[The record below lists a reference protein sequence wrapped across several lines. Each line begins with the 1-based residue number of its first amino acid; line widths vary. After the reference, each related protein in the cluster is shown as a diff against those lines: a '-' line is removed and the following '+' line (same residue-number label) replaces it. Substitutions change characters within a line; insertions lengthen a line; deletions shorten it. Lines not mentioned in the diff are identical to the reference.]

1 LHPTDSVSQQLNR
14 MSWSA
19 GAERAAVEAAI
30 ADWRTGNKAARL
42 WNRDATLWTG
52 ADESKWLAWL
62 GAIGDQLD
70 KIGDLEAFQADVRST
85 GFSDVL
91 LIGMG
96 GSSLGP
102 EVLAQTFGAQ
112 PGYPVLHV
120 LDSTDPTQIRAFEA
134 KIDLAHTLFIVSS
147 KSGSTLEPN
156 ILKQYFFERV
166 KETVGADLAGS
177 RFVAVTDPGSKM
189 QEVAERDHF
198 RRIFFGDPGIGGRYS
213 VLSNFGTVPGAAMGL
228 DIRGFLEN
236 ARTMMMACGPT
247 VPPDGNPGVLL
258 GCVLGALG
266 RKGRDKLTVVAS
278 PGIADFGAWLEQ
290 LVAEST
296 GKQGHGIIPL
306 EGEPLGEP
314 SVYGNDRIF
323 AYLRLD
329 NEADGS
335 QDSAID
341 ALERAGHPVIRIGV
355 AGSHLLGQEF
365 FRWEIATATAGAI
378 LGINPFD
385 QPDVEASKVKTRALT
400 EAYEKTGALPSE
412 TPILT
417 EDGIALYADPRNA
430 ATLAAKAAARNL
442 DAYVAA
448 HLAQLGAGDYCALLA
463 YIEHGPAQFRA
474 LTEMRRII
482 RDRTRVATCVG
493 FGPRFLHSTGQ
504 AYKGGP
510 NSGVFLQV
518 TCEDAKD
525 LPVPGQRYSF
535 GTVKAAQARGD
546 FDVLAER
553 GRRAL
558 RVHLGSDVDA
568 GLMRLLEAVE
578 RAMA

>member
-1 LHPTDSVSQQLNR
+1 MNPTQQLNR

-19 GAERAAVEAAI
+19 GAERSAVDAALT
-30 ADWRTGNKAARL
+30 DWRAGDKAVRL

-52 ADESKWLAWL
+52 SDESKWLAWL

-70 KIGDLEAFQADVRST
+70 KVADLEAFQADVRSG
-85 GFSDVL
+85 GFTHAL

-102 EVLAQTFGAQ
+102 EVLAQTFGPQ

-189 QEVAERDHF
+189 QEVASKDRF
-198 RRIFFGDPGIGGRYS
+198 RRTFFGDPGIGGRYS

-228 DIRGFLEN
+228 DLRGFLEN
-236 ARTMMMACGPT
+236 ARTMMLACGPT
-247 VPPDGNPGVLL
+247 AAPQENPGVLL

-266 RKGRDKLTVVAS
+266 RGGRDKLTVVAS

-296 GKQGHGIIPL
+296 GKLGHGIIPL

-314 SVYGNDRIF
+314 SVYGNDRVF

-329 NEADGS
+329 DAGDSS

-355 AGSHLLGQEF
+355 AGSHFLGQEF

-417 EDGIALYADPRNA
+417 DHGIALFADQRNA
-430 ATLAAKAAARNL
+430 DALAAKASAQSL

-448 HLAQLGAGDYCALLA
+448 HLARLGAGDYCALLA
-463 YIEHGPAQFRA
+463 YIEHGPAQLRA

-518 TCEDAKD
+518 TCEEAKD

-535 GTVKAAQARGD
+535 GIVKAAQARGD

-558 RVHLGSDVDA
+558 RVHLGADVDA
-568 GLMRLLEAVE
+568 GLMRLFEAVE

>member
-1 LHPTDSVSQQLNR
+1 

-19 GAERAAVEAAI
+19 GAERSAVDAALT
-30 ADWRTGNKAARL
+30 DWRAGDKAVRL

-52 ADESKWLAWL
+52 SDESKWLAWL

-70 KIGDLEAFQADVRST
+70 KVADLEAFQADVRSG
-85 GFSDVL
+85 GFTHAL

-102 EVLAQTFGAQ
+102 EVLAQTFGPQ

-189 QEVAERDHF
+189 QEVASKDRF
-198 RRIFFGDPGIGGRYS
+198 RRTFFGDPGIGGRYS

-228 DIRGFLEN
+228 DLRGFLEN
-236 ARTMMMACGPT
+236 ARTMMLACGPT
-247 VPPDGNPGVLL
+247 AAPQENPGVLL

-266 RKGRDKLTVVAS
+266 RGGRDKLTVVAS

-296 GKQGHGIIPL
+296 GKLGHGIIPL

-314 SVYGNDRIF
+314 SVYGNDRVF

-329 NEADGS
+329 DAGDSS

-355 AGSHLLGQEF
+355 AGSHFLGQEF

-417 EDGIALYADPRNA
+417 DHGIALFADQRNA
-430 ATLAAKAAARNL
+430 DALAAKASAQSL

-448 HLAQLGAGDYCALLA
+448 HLARLGAGDYCALLA
-463 YIEHGPAQFRA
+463 YIEHGPAQLRA

-518 TCEDAKD
+518 TCEEAKD

-535 GTVKAAQARGD
+535 GIVKAAQARGD

-558 RVHLGSDVDA
+558 RVHLGADVDA
-568 GLMRLLEAVE
+568 GLMRLFEAVE